1 MYSAPRVAL
10 GQLGALKS
18 LKIVHSPE
26 LRSLE
31 TCIVDLPSLESLYL
45 RGCENLSSLPRARAG
60 GPQEYSSLREL
71 TIRRCPGV
79 NRCLQLC
86 SSDWTTASWIN
97 GSGFPS
103 LSRYAPIF
111 LSRNDS
117 EMVVAMRNAAEPWC
131 PRNTGSERQFQL
143 LLCINLRD

>member
-79 NRCLQLC
+79 KSLPSALQQRLDNGLMDKTDLDFRLCQGTHQSFFPGTTARWWWRCATRLSHGAPEIQDQRDNFSC
-86 SSDWTTASWIN
+86 SSVSI
-97 GSGFPS
+97 
-103 LSRYAPIF
+103 
-111 LSRNDS
+111 
-117 EMVVAMRNAAEPWC
+117 
-131 PRNTGSERQFQL
+131 
-143 LLCINLRD
+143 